1 MEQNTTQRQIGLATI
16 IFINFLILKLTSVI
30 DWSWIWVL
38 APVWIPV
45 AFKIVLWIILKII
58 ELIEII
64 KTNKNGN
71 N

>member
-45 AFKIVLWIILKII
+45 AFKIVLWIILKVI